1 MRFICKR
8 RINLHPDDGMST
20 ENRTCFLPNARQMCY
35 AHATALLM
43 TKCDIYMRA
52 LCIEYETQTLV
63 HTDNK
68 VTYYTLCVAVNV

>member
-1 MRFICKR
+1 
-8 RINLHPDDGMST
+8 
-20 ENRTCFLPNARQMCY
+20 MCY